1 VPNNMKIYHNNRCSK
16 SRQCL
21 SLLSNAEV
29 EVIDYI
35 KNPLSFD
42 ELKVLVS
49 KIGIQPAELI
59 RTNEAIWKQ
68 NFKGKK
74 MSDDDY
80 IMAMIENPK
89 LMERPIVETEEK
101 ALVCRPPELVLG
113 LI

>member
-1 VPNNMKIYHNNRCSK
+1 
-16 SRQCL
+16 
-21 SLLSNAEV
+21 
-29 EVIDYI
+29 
-35 KNPLSFD
+35 
-42 ELKVLVS
+42 
-49 KIGIQPAELI
+49 
-59 RTNEAIWKQ
+59 
-68 NFKGKK
+68 